1 LTHRVRAGERSS
13 LTTSKRLDD
22 IEHRLARAVFASVYR
37 SRGQRLLRLAAWLVI
52 LAKHTLR
59 GLLFSWPVY
68 VMSVAGFYTDSPV
81 NWLLWALG
89 VPGIGI
95 SLYILAR
102 GVREDYRVRV
112 RDQLL
117 RRDTLLALL
126 KANPSV

>member
-1 LTHRVRAGERSS
+1 
-13 LTTSKRLDD
+13 
-22 IEHRLARAVFASVYR
+22 
-37 SRGQRLLRLAAWLVI
+37 
-52 LAKHTLR
+52 
-59 GLLFSWPVY
+59 
-68 VMSVAGFYTDSPV
+68 
-81 NWLLWALG
+81 

-102 GVREDYRVRV
+102 GVREDYRARV